1 MTDDPLRDPHYPE
14 RPQHPDFWRL
24 SDTVL
29 HLTLYLDA
37 FLLGVGYQER
47 GGHR

>member
-1 MTDDPLRDPHYPE
+1 MTDDPLRD
-14 RPQHPDFWRL
+14 
-24 SDTVL
+24 
-29 HLTLYLDA
+29 LTLYLDA